1 MESSILITI
10 KKLLGGAAES
20 DHFNLDILIQINMAL
35 SRAFQLGVFAQP
47 ITIDESTEWEEFGL
61 RDDILSM
68 LKTFVYLKT
77 KRVFDPPETASM
89 VQVLDEAIKEQ
100 EWLLEVFSRQEV

>member
-1 MESSILITI
+1 MESNVLITI

-20 DHFNLDILIQINMAL
+20 DHFNLDILIQINTAFA
-35 SRAFQLGVFAQP
+35 RAFQLGVFNQP
-47 ITIDESTEWEEFGL
+47 ITINESTEWEEFGL
-61 RDDILSM
+61 REDILSM
-68 LKTFVYLKT
+68 LKTFVYLRT
-77 KRVFDPPETASM
+77 KRVFDTPETASM

>member
-1 MESSILITI
+1 
-10 KKLLGGAAES
+10 
-20 DHFNLDILIQINMAL
+20 
-35 SRAFQLGVFAQP
+35 
-47 ITIDESTEWEEFGL
+47 
-61 RDDILSM
+61 M

-77 KRVFDPPETASM
+77 KRVFDTPETASM